1 MGKTNWNRVFLG
13 GLLAGVVIIVLG
25 FAAYAIYLE
34 KLWTPAMEA
43 LGLSSQMSVGLYIF
57 AVVISLI
64 VGILAIWLY
73 SAIRP
78 RYGAGVKT
86 ALIAG
91 IAFWVLSG
99 LLTYISYGVMGMFP
113 TNLLVIDGLTGL
125 VILVVATLVGAW
137 VYKEQE

>member
-13 GLLAGVVIIVLG
+13 GLLAGIVIIVLG
-25 FAAYAIYLE
+25 FVTYAIYLE

-43 LGLSSQMSVGLYIF
+43 LGLSTQMSVGLYIY
-57 AVVISLI
+57 AVVMSLI

-99 LLTYISYGVMGMFP
+99 LLTYISFDVMGIFP
-113 TNLLVIDGLTGL
+113 TKLLVVDGLTGL
-125 VILVVATLVGAW
+125 VIMVVATLVGAC

>member
-1 MGKTNWNRVFLG
+1 MGKTNWKGVFLG

-25 FAAYAIYLE
+25 FATYAIYLE
-34 KLWTPAMEA
+34 ELWTPAMEA
-43 LGLSSQMSVGLYIF
+43 LGLPTQMSGGLYVF

>member
-1 MGKTNWNRVFLG
+1 MGKTNWKRVFLG
-13 GLLAGVVIIVLG
+13 GLLAGAVIIVLG
-25 FAAYAIYLE
+25 FATYAIYLE

-43 LGLSSQMSVGLYIF
+43 LGLSTQMSVGLYIL
-57 AVVISLI
+57 AVVMSLI

-99 LLTYISYGVMGMFP
+99 LLTYISYGAMGMFP
-113 TNLLVIDGLTGL
+113 TNVLVIDGLTGL

-137 VYKEQE
+137 VYKEKE